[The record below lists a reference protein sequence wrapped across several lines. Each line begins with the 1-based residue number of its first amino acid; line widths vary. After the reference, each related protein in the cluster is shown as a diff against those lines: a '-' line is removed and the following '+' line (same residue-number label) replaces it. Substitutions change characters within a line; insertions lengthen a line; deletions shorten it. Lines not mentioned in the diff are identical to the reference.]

1 MSKNTKVI
9 NIYAGA
15 GAGKT
20 TLALEL
26 SAELKKRYKGSV
38 EYIPEYVKNLILH
51 GKEKELKDQEKISKA
66 QSKMLLDLVGKVDI
80 IVTDSPIELGRIYVS
95 SELQK
100 NAVNKIIDDCVSK
113 YKSVDFFLHRDE
125 WRKYET
131 FGRIHTEEESKK
143 IDERILKE
151 LNKDFIHIDNNTSID
166 SIINKL
172 DLEPNKLKKS
182 IKPLD
187 LNSYSEYEITNAL
200 NKLDYEKLVKTM
212 ILYEKSDDF
221 KYGGFK
227 YAEETLQI
235 AYDKFLNDDNFTRI
249 MSEEFSDIIDEAYEY
264 VKEKNK
270 EKQKEKIIPLKEKYP
285 DR

>member
-1 MSKNTKVI
+1 MDKKDTKVI

-26 SAELKKRYKGSV
+26 TAELKKRYKGSV
-38 EYIPEYVKNLILH
+38 EYVPEYAKSLIIH
-51 GKEKELKDQEKISKA
+51 GKEKELKNQEKVSAEQAKR
-66 QSKMLLDLVGKVDI
+66 LLDLVGKVDI
-80 IVTDSPIELGRIYVS
+80 IVTDSPIELGKIYVS

-100 NAVNKIIDDCVSK
+100 NSVNKIIDDCASK

-125 WRKYET
+125 WQKYET

-166 SIINKL
+166 KIINNL
-172 DLEPNKLKKS
+172 DLDQNKLEKS
-182 IKPLD
+182 TKPLD
-187 LNSYSEYEITNAL
+187 LNNYNERQLADAFY
-200 NKLDYEKLVKTM
+200 KLDYKKMTKAV
-212 ILYEKSDDF
+212 ILYEKYEDF
-221 KYGGFK
+221 EYISSQKEK
-227 YAEETLQI
+227 EILKI
-235 AYDKFLNDDNFTRI
+235 AYDNFMNNDMFTSLLN
-249 MSEEFSDIIDEAYEY
+249 EEFSNEIDKIFYD
-264 VKEKNK
+264 VNQKF
-270 EKQKEKIIPLKEKYP
+270 EKQKEKIIPLKEKYQ

>member
-1 MSKNTKVI
+1 MKKDTKVI

-26 SAELKKRYKGSV
+26 TAELKKRYKGSV
-38 EYIPEYVKNLILH
+38 EYVPEYAKSLIIH
-51 GKEKELKDQEKISKA
+51 GKEKELKNQEKISSEQAKR
-66 QSKMLLDLVGKVDI
+66 LLDLVGKVDI
-80 IVTDSPIELGRIYVS
+80 IVTDSPIELGKIYVS

-100 NAVNKIIDDCVSK
+100 NAVNKIIDDCASK

-125 WRKYET
+125 CRVYES

-143 IDERILKE
+143 IDERILNE
-151 LNKDFIHIDNNTSID
+151 LNKNFIKIDNNTSID

-172 DLEPNKLKKS
+172 DLEPNKLEKS
-182 IKPLD
+182 TKPLD
-187 LNSYSEYEITNAL
+187 LNDYSEFEITSAL
-200 NKLDYEKLVKTM
+200 NRLDYEKLVKTM
-212 ILYEKSDDF
+212 ILYEKFDDF
-221 KYGGFK
+221 EYGGFE

-235 AYDKFLNDDNFTRI
+235 TYDKFLNNDNFTRI
-249 MSEEFSDIIDEAYEY
+249 ISEEFSDMIDEVYEY
-264 VKEKNK
+264 VKEKNR
-270 EKQKEKIIPLKEKYP
+270 EKQKEKIIPLKERYP